1 MDKMPN
7 MSIANDLPQIP
18 ATQAKQAFGE
28 MLDRLRTSQAVAITS
43 HGRIKAIVSTQ
54 EMWTER
60 EQQFA
65 QATDL
70 MERKLARAQQSQVEL
85 ERLQRHT
92 HLAVDLLAS
101 SAAQRALI
109 VNDAKARVARWK
121 AHGLCSKDY
130 TDRWERL
137 LALPVRELAKEMIG
151 DCDGWGNALR
161 QNTPFLLKKKVADGA
176 QA

>member
-1 MDKMPN
+1 MFI
-7 MSIANDLPQIP
+7 MSNANELPQIP

-28 MLDRLRTSQAVAITS
+28 MLDRLRTSKAMAITS
-43 HGRIKAIVSTQ
+43 HGRIKAVVSTQ
-54 EMWTER
+54 EMWAER
-60 EQQFA
+60 EEQFA
-65 QATDL
+65 HATDL
-70 MERKLARAQQSQVEL
+70 MERKLARAQQAQVEL
-85 ERLQRHT
+85 ERLQRHA
-92 HLAVDLLAS
+92 HLAVDMLAS

-130 TDRWERL
+130 IDRWEL
-137 LALPVRELAKEMIG
+137 LLSLPVRELAKEMIG

-161 QNTPFLLKKKVADGA
+161 QNTPFSLKKKAANGA